1 MTKNVIIL
9 KKRSYIIVKPDSRSK
24 HMNKYSPIRRNFRS
38 FSVKDL
44 LEARDTYHVHLSHL
58 ENVVGTAVG
67 LYRIRESD
75 PDSKNP
81 DAAKIKTKKSSP
93 RTLSNSVVTRWSYPC
108 VLVFVREW
116 LTEEEIARQSPDQF
130 VPPYL
135 YLPDGR
141 VVLTCVVLAE
151 KETAAPPPAQNL
163 SFPPLLIGGGY
174 PLITDTQGQERVGSL
189 GCLVTDGDTVFAL
202 TNRHVVGLR
211 RETEIKGREVY
222 TYVDGKRVRIGETDY
237 SQIGKKLFCEVYP
250 GWAGTQAYSNID
262 AGLIRIDDVSEWTA
276 QVFGIGEI
284 GELISLHRNNIT
296 LDLIGCPVRAF
307 GGVSGQLVGK
317 IEALFYRY
325 KSIGGFDYI
334 SDLLIGQID
343 KKTPLDTMPGDSGTL
358 WFYDPQ
364 LFPKDDKKQIKEQ
377 NPDGLK
383 IEKGERAPRLRP
395 LALQWG
401 GHTFLDKGGES
412 KFQFALATFL
422 STVCH
427 ELDVDILS
435 DWNIGHSE
443 YWGKVGH
450 YKIGAKACGLPSNK
464 KLRKFLMANLTNIA
478 FDDQAI
484 EAGQL
489 GKLPDGFAP
498 LADVPDLVWRY
509 TRKKDE
515 ANHFADM
522 DEEGKGKFAGKTLL
536 ELCRYKKNIDIDVWN
551 DFYDELG
558 VGYKRGALPFRV
570 WQLYNQMVDSLKKG
584 KPDEYICAAG
594 VLVHYVGDACQPLH
608 VSYLHHGRPGH
619 EGEDRVHSV
628 YETNMLDRF
637 AAGVVAG
644 INNALENKDAD
655 AGIHG
660 GKEAASAVIKPMQRT
675 IEKIPP
681 IEVIEIY
688 NEMSGHARIPNM
700 WSKLSERTFECM
712 ADGCLTLASLWQSA
726 WNEGQGSKIAA
737 SKLKVIS
744 KTRLMELYYDKTFVE
759 AFRLQE
765 EGFKSVT
772 T

>member
-1 MTKNVIIL
+1 
-9 KKRSYIIVKPDSRSK
+9 
-24 HMNKYSPIRRNFRS
+24 MNKYSPIRRNFRS
-38 FSVKDL
+38 FSVRDL
-44 LEARDTYHVHLSHL
+44 LEARDTYHVHLSNL
-58 ENVVGTAVG
+58 ENVVGTAIG
-67 LYRIRESD
+67 LFRIRKSD

-81 DAAKIKTKKSSP
+81 NAEKAKTKTAAP
-93 RTLSNSVVTRWSYPC
+93 RTLANSVVTKWSYPC

-116 LTEEEIARQSPDQF
+116 LTEEEIANQSPDQF

-151 KETAAPPPAQNL
+151 KEETAPPPAQNL
-163 SFPPLLIGGGY
+163 RFPPLLIGGGY

-202 TNRHVVGLR
+202 TNRHVVGIR
-211 RETEIKGREVY
+211 RETEIKGRDVF
-222 TYVDGKRVRIGETDY
+222 TFLDGKRVRIGETDY

-262 AGLIRIDDVSEWTA
+262 AGLVRIDEVGEWTA

-307 GGVSGQLVGK
+307 GGVSGELVGK

-325 KSIGGFDYI
+325 KSLGGFDYI

-343 KKTPLDTMPGDSGTL
+343 PKTPLNTMPGDSGTL

-364 LFPKDDKKQIKEQ
+364 LFPEKEKDEIEKQ
-377 NPDGLK
+377 NPEGLQ

-395 LALQWG
+395 IALQWG
-401 GHTFLDKGGES
+401 GHTFLDQNGES
-412 KFQFALATFL
+412 QFRFALATFL

-450 YKIGAKACGLPSNK
+450 YKIGAKACELPSNS
-464 KLRKFLMANLTNIA
+464 KLRTFLLANLKNIA
-478 FDDQAI
+478 FDDQTI
-484 EAGQL
+484 ESGQL

-509 TRKKDE
+509 TRRKDE

-522 DEEGKGKFAGKTLL
+522 DEEGKGKYEGKTLL
-536 ELCRYKKNIDIDVWN
+536 ELCYYKKNIDIDVWN

-570 WQLYNQMVDSLKKG
+570 WQLYNQMVTSLKNG

-594 VLVHYVGDACQPLH
+594 VLAHYVGDACQPLH
-608 VSYLHHGRPGH
+608 VSYLHHGRPDH
-619 EGEDRVHSV
+619 PGEDRVHSV

-637 AAGVVAG
+637 AVDLVAG
-644 INNALENKDAD
+644 INNALENKDSD
-655 AGIHG
+655 GGIHG
-660 GKEAASAVIKPMQRT
+660 GKEAADAVIKLMRRT

-688 NEMSGHARIPNM
+688 NEMSGRDRIPNM

-712 ADGCLTLASLWQSA
+712 ADGCLTLATLWQSA
-726 WNEGQGSKIAA
+726 WNEGKGSKIAV
-737 SKLKVIS
+737 SKLKEIS
-744 KTRLMELYYDKTFVE
+744 KARLMELYNDKKFVK
-759 AFRLQE
+759 AYRLQE
-765 EGFKSVT
+765 EGFKTAT